1 MFQKDIVCQK
11 DIVLGQLQQ
20 RNSIQL
26 GILLLWMWNLRGKR
40 SPANREDNLRQWD
53 LSKFQQD
60 TVSMKKER

>member
-1 MFQKDIVCQK
+1 MFQKDIVCQRDK
-11 DIVLGQLQQ
+11 VLGQLQQ

-26 GILLLWMWNLRGKR
+26 GILHLWMWNLRGKR
-40 SPANREDNLRQWD
+40 SLVNREDKLRRWD